1 MFNRWKPNAR
11 LPRIRTRY
19 LTPVLLTPAAAED
32 GTSHES
38 LRGFLLELASDRVSL
53 VLGEAVAPDAR
64 YVLRI
69 AGEEGVSEEP
79 ACTVLACRRDDSDG
93 HVIAQLRFDDY
104 RVIRP
109 AVAAA

>member
-1 MFNRWKPNAR
+1 MFNRRKHHAHSR
-11 LPRIRTRY
+11 RIRTRY
-19 LTPVLLTPAAAED
+19 LTPVLLTPAAQDAP
-32 GTSHES
+32 SHGP
-38 LRGFLLELASDRVSL
+38 LRGFLLELASDRVTL
-53 VLGEAVAPDAR
+53 VLGEAVSPDAR

-79 ACTVLACRRDDSDG
+79 ACTVLACRRDNADE